1 MADETIRDETGR
13 QMQVE
18 LDRSREHSAR
28 LLDDLAQKIGAKRAV
43 RGAAGKVHRAAHYV
57 QAHSVKAVVTGIDR
71 TIRSRPASSI
81 AVAVLAGFIL
91 GRAWRGSRSSR

>member
-28 LLDDLAQKIGAKRAV
+28 LLDALAQKIACGARY
-43 RGAAGKVHRAAHYV
+43 AGL
-57 QAHSVKAVVTGIDR
+57 
-71 TIRSRPASSI
+71 PA
-81 AVAVLAGFIL
+81 
-91 GRAWRGSRSSR
+91 RSSARHTTCKLSR